1 MSDKNV
7 TVSSE
12 DTTDLPP
19 VLSRT
24 VALTEIQRD
33 PALRVRVALSRE
45 RIAEFQ
51 AVMSNKD
58 TQPLPPMECT
68 EVGGELFLSDGWHR
82 YEAHTALKHKTVEVR
97 VRKGS
102 KADAFRAACMA
113 DRYCAL
119 PRTKADKNRAVTLA
133 LGMNLWRDRFIA
145 DMLAVSP
152 NFVGQVR
159 KRIQVDT
166 PADNTPKIGR
176 DGKLHPPKT
185 DEQKRKYL
193 PPLASGEW
201 LAAFGLTEA
210 GSGSDA
216 AAMQTFAVRKGDK
229 YILNGSKR
237 FITNGGLAQVNS
249 IFALTD
255 PDAGTR
261 GISAFIVERDFPGF
275 SVGRIEDKMGIKGSQ
290 TAELIFTDCEVPAEN
305 LLGRE
310 GDGFKYA
317 MMTLDR
323 TRPGV
328 AAQAMGIAQ
337 GALDLAVSYSKQ
349 RIQFKKPI
357 AENQGIQFMLAGM
370 ATKVEAARLLVYN
383 AAELI
388 DRGEPNFSKYS
399 SMAKLYASDIAME
412 VTGDAVQILG
422 GYGYMKE
429 YPAER
434 MMRDAKITQIYEGTN
449 QIQLLVI
456 ARALLGEN

>member
-1 MSDKNV
+1 MKGILSMSDKSKDD

-185 DEQKRKYL
+185 DEQKRKPANTKPTPA
-193 PPLASGEW
+193 PPQSIKPTIEAV
-201 LAAFGLTEA
+201 AARFPGSTEA
-210 GSGSDA
+210 GWAGKVTLPNGSEHLTKTPFFPKKADAEADAEVLAGELTREPVPSSVEPAPSKLVKFILSFGKIGNTAIGIGSDDCVFRNDGNRA
-216 AAMQTFAVRKGDK
+216 YVCDLPG
-229 YILNGSKR
+229 YVEEWLECLNCNDQ
-237 FITNGGLAQVNS
+237 IV
-249 IFALTD
+249 LTD
-255 PDAGTR
+255 LMSQA
-261 GISAFIVERDFPGF
+261 E
-275 SVGRIEDKMGIKGSQ
+275 SVI
-290 TAELIFTDCEVPAEN
+290 TAL
-305 LLGRE
+305 RE
-310 GDGFKYA
+310 KVV
-317 MMTLDR
+317 
-323 TRPGV
+323 RP
-328 AAQAMGIAQ
+328 
-337 GALDLAVSYSKQ
+337 
-349 RIQFKKPI
+349 
-357 AENQGIQFMLAGM
+357 MLQ
-370 ATKVEAARLLVYN
+370 
-383 AAELI
+383 AAE
-388 DRGEPNFSKYS
+388 
-399 SMAKLYASDIAME
+399 
-412 VTGDAVQILG
+412 
-422 GYGYMKE
+422 
-429 YPAER
+429 
-434 MMRDAKITQIYEGTN
+434 
-449 QIQLLVI
+449 
-456 ARALLGEN
+456 

>member
-1 MSDKNV
+1 MAVSHLSDDEQMLIEAIREIARERVAPRAAEIDRTSQFPWDMKELLAQQDILAMPFPSEYGGIE
-7 TVSSE
+7 SSE
-12 DTTDLPP
+12 
-19 VLSRT
+19 
-24 VALTEIQRD
+24 
-33 PALRVRVALSRE
+33 
-45 RIAEFQ
+45 
-51 AVMSNKD
+51 
-58 TQPLPPMECT
+58 
-68 EVGGELFLSDGWHR
+68 
-82 YEAHTALKHKTVEVR
+82 
-97 VRKGS
+97 
-102 KADAFRAACMA
+102 
-113 DRYCAL
+113 
-119 PRTKADKNRAVTLA
+119 
-133 LGMNLWRDRFIA
+133 
-145 DMLAVSP
+145 LAVVMAIEELARNCATTSLILAVQQLGSLP
-152 NFVGQVR
+152 IILAGN
-159 KRIQVDT
+159 
-166 PADNTPKIGR
+166 
-176 DGKLHPPKT
+176 

-193 PPLASGEW
+193 PLLASGQW

-216 AAMQTFAVRKGDK
+216 AAMQTFAVRKGDT

-255 PDAGTR
+255 PKAGTR
-261 GISAFIVERDFPGF
+261 GISAFIVEKDFPGF
-275 SVGRIEDKMGIKGSQ
+275 SVGRIEEKMGIKGSQ
-290 TAELIFTDCEVPAEN
+290 TAELIFTDCEVPVEN

-310 GDGFKYA
+310 GDGFKFA

-337 GALDLAVSYSKQ
+337 GALDLALSYSKQ

-357 AENQGIQFMLAGM
+357 AENQGIQFMLADM

-383 AAELI
+383 AAEMI
-388 DRGEPNFSKYS
+388 DRGEPNFGKYS

-456 ARALLGEN
+456 ARALLGEK

>member
-1 MSDKNV
+1 MAVSHLSDDEQMLIEAIREIARERVAPRAAEIDRTSQFPWDMKELLAQQDILAMPFPSEYGGIE
-7 TVSSE
+7 SSE
-12 DTTDLPP
+12 
-19 VLSRT
+19 
-24 VALTEIQRD
+24 
-33 PALRVRVALSRE
+33 
-45 RIAEFQ
+45 
-51 AVMSNKD
+51 
-58 TQPLPPMECT
+58 
-68 EVGGELFLSDGWHR
+68 
-82 YEAHTALKHKTVEVR
+82 
-97 VRKGS
+97 
-102 KADAFRAACMA
+102 
-113 DRYCAL
+113 
-119 PRTKADKNRAVTLA
+119 
-133 LGMNLWRDRFIA
+133 
-145 DMLAVSP
+145 LAVVMAIEELARNCATTSLILAVQQLGSLP
-152 NFVGQVR
+152 IILAGN
-159 KRIQVDT
+159 
-166 PADNTPKIGR
+166 
-176 DGKLHPPKT
+176 
-185 DEQKRKYL
+185 DEQKHKYL

-216 AAMQTFAVRKGDK
+216 AAMQTFAVCKGDT

-255 PDAGTR
+255 PKAGTR
-261 GISAFIVERDFPGF
+261 GISAFIVEKDFPGF
-275 SVGRIEDKMGIKGSQ
+275 SVGRIEEKMGIKGSQ
-290 TAELIFTDCEVPAEN
+290 TAELIFTDCEVPVEN

-310 GDGFKYA
+310 GDGFKFA

-337 GALDLAVSYSKQ
+337 GALDLALSYSKQ

-357 AENQGIQFMLAGM
+357 AENQGIQFMLADM

-383 AAELI
+383 AAEMI
-388 DRGEPNFSKYS
+388 DRGEPNFGKYS

-449 QIQLLVI
+449 QIQLLII
-456 ARALLGEN
+456 ARALLGEK

>member
-1 MSDKNV
+1 MAVSHLSDDEQMLIEAIREIARERVAPRAAEIDRTSQFPWDMKELLAQQDILAMPFPSEYGGIE
-7 TVSSE
+7 SSE
-12 DTTDLPP
+12 
-19 VLSRT
+19 
-24 VALTEIQRD
+24 
-33 PALRVRVALSRE
+33 
-45 RIAEFQ
+45 
-51 AVMSNKD
+51 
-58 TQPLPPMECT
+58 
-68 EVGGELFLSDGWHR
+68 
-82 YEAHTALKHKTVEVR
+82 
-97 VRKGS
+97 
-102 KADAFRAACMA
+102 
-113 DRYCAL
+113 
-119 PRTKADKNRAVTLA
+119 
-133 LGMNLWRDRFIA
+133 
-145 DMLAVSP
+145 LAVVMAIEELARNCATTSLILAVQQLGSLP
-152 NFVGQVR
+152 IILAGN
-159 KRIQVDT
+159 
-166 PADNTPKIGR
+166 
-176 DGKLHPPKT
+176 

-216 AAMQTFAVRKGDK
+216 AAMQTFAVRKGDT

-255 PDAGTR
+255 PKAGTR
-261 GISAFIVERDFPGF
+261 GISAFIVEKDFPGF
-275 SVGRIEDKMGIKGSQ
+275 SVGRIEEKMGIKGSQ
-290 TAELIFTDCEVPAEN
+290 TAELIFTDCEVPVEN

-310 GDGFKYA
+310 GDGFKFA

-337 GALDLAVSYSKQ
+337 GALDLALSYSKQ
-349 RIQFKKPI
+349 RVQFKKPI
-357 AENQGIQFMLAGM
+357 AENQGIQFMLADM

-383 AAELI
+383 AAEMI
-388 DRGEPNFSKYS
+388 DRGEPNFGKYS

-412 VTGDAVQILG
+412 VNGDAVQILG

-449 QIQLLVI
+449 QIQLLII
-456 ARALLGEN
+456 ARALLGEK

>member
-1 MSDKNV
+1 MAVSHLSEDEQTLIEAIREIARERVAPRAAEIDRTSQFPWDMKELLAQQDILAMPFPSEYGGIE
-7 TVSSE
+7 SSE
-12 DTTDLPP
+12 
-19 VLSRT
+19 
-24 VALTEIQRD
+24 
-33 PALRVRVALSRE
+33 
-45 RIAEFQ
+45 
-51 AVMSNKD
+51 
-58 TQPLPPMECT
+58 
-68 EVGGELFLSDGWHR
+68 
-82 YEAHTALKHKTVEVR
+82 
-97 VRKGS
+97 
-102 KADAFRAACMA
+102 
-113 DRYCAL
+113 
-119 PRTKADKNRAVTLA
+119 
-133 LGMNLWRDRFIA
+133 
-145 DMLAVSP
+145 LAVVMAIEELARNCATTSLILAVQQLGSLP
-152 NFVGQVR
+152 IILAGN
-159 KRIQVDT
+159 
-166 PADNTPKIGR
+166 
-176 DGKLHPPKT
+176 

-216 AAMQTFAVRKGDK
+216 AAMQTFAVRKGDT

-237 FITNGGLAQVNS
+237 FITNGGLARVNS

-255 PDAGTR
+255 PKAGTR
-261 GISAFIVERDFPGF
+261 GISAFIVEKDFPGF
-275 SVGRIEDKMGIKGSQ
+275 SVGRIEEKMGIKGSQ
-290 TAELIFTDCEVPAEN
+290 TAELIFTDCEVPVEN

-310 GDGFKYA
+310 GDGFKFA

-337 GALDLAVSYSKQ
+337 GALDLALSYSKQ

-357 AENQGIQFMLAGM
+357 AENQGIQFMLADM

-383 AAELI
+383 AAEMI
-388 DRGEPNFSKYS
+388 DRGEPNFGKYS

-449 QIQLLVI
+449 QIQLLII
-456 ARALLGEN
+456 ARALLGEK

>member
-1 MSDKNV
+1 MAVSHLSDDEQMLIEAIREIARERVAPRAAEIDRTSQFPWDMKELLAQQDILAMPFPSEYGGIE
-7 TVSSE
+7 SSE
-12 DTTDLPP
+12 
-19 VLSRT
+19 
-24 VALTEIQRD
+24 
-33 PALRVRVALSRE
+33 
-45 RIAEFQ
+45 
-51 AVMSNKD
+51 
-58 TQPLPPMECT
+58 
-68 EVGGELFLSDGWHR
+68 
-82 YEAHTALKHKTVEVR
+82 
-97 VRKGS
+97 
-102 KADAFRAACMA
+102 
-113 DRYCAL
+113 
-119 PRTKADKNRAVTLA
+119 
-133 LGMNLWRDRFIA
+133 
-145 DMLAVSP
+145 LAVVMAIEELARNCATTSLILAVQQLGSLP
-152 NFVGQVR
+152 IILAGN
-159 KRIQVDT
+159 
-166 PADNTPKIGR
+166 
-176 DGKLHPPKT
+176 

-216 AAMQTFAVRKGDK
+216 AAMQTFAVRKGDT

-249 IFALTD
+249 VFALTD
-255 PDAGTR
+255 PKAGTR
-261 GISAFIVERDFPGF
+261 GISAFIVEKDFPGF
-275 SVGRIEDKMGIKGSQ
+275 SVGRIEEKMGIKGSQ
-290 TAELIFTDCEVPAEN
+290 AAELIFTDCEVPVEN

-310 GDGFKYA
+310 GDGFKFA

-337 GALDLAVSYSKQ
+337 GALDLALSYSKQ
-349 RIQFKKPI
+349 RVQFKKPI
-357 AENQGIQFMLAGM
+357 AENQGIQFMLADM

-383 AAELI
+383 AAEMI
-388 DRGEPNFSKYS
+388 DRGEPNFGKYS

-456 ARALLGEN
+456 ARALLGEK